1 MKMLSVFLFTFD
13 LDAKAE
19 GEEEEEN
26 AVRILDAK
34 AKGEEEELVMGRPFD
49 EQTCSH
55 LPSDGCQ
62 QGRFVSFANSSKQM
76 DSHCSLLDSLSISW
90 PVSLS
95 STEIRGRR
103 VMSRHGLPR
112 RTGCPL

>member
-19 GEEEEEN
+19 GDEEEEN

-34 AKGEEEELVMGRPFD
+34 AKGEEEELVMGWPFD

-55 LPSDGCQ
+55 LPSGV
-62 QGRFVSFANSSKQM
+62 GVRSGWF
-76 DSHCSLLDSLSISW
+76 
-90 PVSLS
+90 
-95 STEIRGRR
+95 
-103 VMSRHGLPR
+103 
-112 RTGCPL
+112 